1 MKMNKKLESTC
12 YECRKDICFNIKTRE
27 DFHVYIQR
35 GVFDCYGRA
44 LMVPYYIEDFTML
57 MTIFLKGNVDE
68 LNIVNALRE
77 CVSSD
82 PVIQMNEDRTIRFS
96 CVNPAN
102 PDRLVIVE
110 FKAHPFD
117 IIQWCADYYKNPPL

>member
-12 YECRKDICFNIKTRE
+12 YECLKDICFDIKTRE
-27 DFHVYIQR
+27 DFHVYIQS
-35 GVFDCYGRA
+35 GVTIDSYGRA

-68 LNIVNALRE
+68 RYIANALSK

-82 PVIQMNEDRTIRFS
+82 PVVQMNEDRTIRFS
-96 CVNPAN
+96 CVNPTN
-102 PDRLVIVE
+102 PDGLVAIE

-117 IIQWCADYYKNPPL
+117 IIQWCADYYK